1 MNIQTLP
8 CLGPGCIKPVQ
19 TVPQR
24 RECNLSLTTEPGSHI
39 LRSMKNKSR
48 NGHENLGEHALVI
61 GAGMSGLLSAR
72 VLADH
77 FAIVTV
83 LDRDRLSEDP
93 DPRKGVPQGRHLHS
107 LAVRGSELLEDFF
120 PGLDQEL
127 ADDGCPAV
135 DQAGDTVTDV
145 PAGRLPRFRSGIV
158 MRAVSRDLLEWRVRR
173 RFSGNPRIRF
183 VPDRAATGLL
193 YDKSS
198 RRVTGVSSRVRGDD
212 TEEDFAADLV
222 VDASGQA
229 SRMPRW
235 LTELGFEAPRE
246 TVVDAGLGYATRW
259 YRVPKG
265 FEEDWKSLAVLPKWP
280 EEPRGGSLRRV
291 EGDRWTA
298 VMVGIGEK
306 NQPPNDE
313 EAFQDF
319 ARSLPSRII
328 ADALEKAEPISPA
341 YGYRRTANR
350 RRHYE
355 KLGGLPENLLVT
367 GDAAC
372 VMNPSYGQGMT
383 LAAFSAKAL
392 EKSLRKRQDLSGL
405 DREFH
410 RRQAKAVAPS
420 WTTTTSSDAQWAAG
434 SLEKLGPFQRF
445 LHRVSEEVFRMAVED
460 PKVARTLLEV
470 KNLIT
475 PPRSLLRPGILFPA
489 LYRTLAGLLKPVNR
503 RTTPRTPGEVRPGR
517 SG

>member
-1 MNIQTLP
+1 MKD
-8 CLGPGCIKPVQ
+8 KP
-19 TVPQR
+19 
-24 RECNLSLTTEPGSHI
+24 
-39 LRSMKNKSR
+39 R
-48 NGHENLGEHALVI
+48 NEHESLGEHALVI

-72 VLADH
+72 VLAGY
-77 FAIVTV
+77 FEKVTV
-83 LDRDRLSEDP
+83 LDRDRLSEAP

-120 PGLDQEL
+120 PGLDREL
-127 ADDGCPAV
+127 ARDGCPAV
-135 DQAGDTVTDV
+135 DQAEDTITDV
-145 PAGRLPRFRSGIV
+145 PSGRLPRFRSGVV

-173 RFSGNPRIRF
+173 RLSGNPKIRF
-183 VPDRAATGLL
+183 VPDRAVTGLL

-198 RRVTGVSSRVRGDD
+198 GRVTGVSSRVRGDD
-212 TEEDFAADLV
+212 AGEDFSADLV

-235 LTELGFEAPRE
+235 LAELGFEVPGE

-259 YRVPKG
+259 YKVPDD
-265 FEEDWKSLAVLPKWP
+265 FDEDWKSLAVLPKWP

-298 VMVGIGEK
+298 VMIGIGEK
-306 NQPPNDE
+306 NQPPSDE
-313 EAFQDF
+313 EAFQGF
-319 ARSLPSRII
+319 ARSLPSRTI
-328 ADALEKAEPISPA
+328 ADALENAEPISRA

-355 KLGGLPENLLVT
+355 KLDDLPENLLVT

-383 LAAFSAKAL
+383 LAALSAKAL
-392 EKSLRKRQDLSGL
+392 GKSLRRRQDLSGL
-405 DREFH
+405 NKEFH

-434 SLEKLGPFQRF
+434 SLEELGPIQRF

-470 KNLIT
+470 KNLIS
-475 PPRSLLRPGILFPA
+475 PPRALLRPGILFPA
-489 LYRTLAGLLKPVNR
+489 LYRTFTGLR
-503 RTTPRTPGEVRPGR
+503 RSESKSSGNAPRTKDGPQARPDA
-517 SG
+517 

>member
-1 MNIQTLP
+1 M
-8 CLGPGCIKPVQ
+8 
-19 TVPQR
+19 
-24 RECNLSLTTEPGSHI
+24 
-39 LRSMKNKSR
+39 
-48 NGHENLGEHALVI
+48 I

-77 FAIVTV
+77 FEKVTV
-83 LDRDRLSEDP
+83 LDRDRLTEDP

-120 PGLDQEL
+120 PGLDREL
-127 ADDGCPAV
+127 AEAGCPAV

-173 RFSGNPRIRF
+173 QVSGAPEIHF
-183 VPDRAATGLL
+183 VPNRAVTGLL
-193 YDKSS
+193 YDKSFG
-198 RRVTGVSSRVRGDD
+198 RVTGVPSQARGGNM
-212 TEEDFAADLV
+212 EREDFAADLV

-235 LTELGFEAPRE
+235 LEDLGFEAPKE

-259 YRVPKG
+259 YRVPEG
-265 FEEDWKSLAVLPKWP
+265 FDENWKSLAVLPKWP
-280 EEPRGGSLRRV
+280 EEPRGGSLRQV

-298 VMVGIGEK
+298 VMIGIGEK
-306 NQPPNDE
+306 HQPPNDD

-319 ARSLPSRII
+319 ARSLPSPII

-355 KLGGLPENLLVT
+355 KMNNLPENLLVV

-383 LAAFSAKAL
+383 LAALCAKAL
-392 EKSLRKRQDLSGL
+392 EKSLQNRRDLSNLAG
-405 DREFH
+405 EFH
-410 RRQAKAVAPS
+410 RRQAKTVAPS
-420 WTTTTSSDAQWAAG
+420 WATTVGSDAQWAAG
-434 SLEKLGPFQRF
+434 SPEELGPFQKA
-445 LHRVSEEVFRMAVED
+445 LHLISEEVFRLAVRE
-460 PKVARTLLEV
+460 PEVTQTLLEV
-470 KNLIT
+470 KNLT
-475 PPRSLLRPGILFPA
+475 KPPRSLLRPGILLPA
-489 LYRTLAGLLKPVNR
+489 IQQALVNLRRAGKSE
-503 RTTPRTPGEVRPGR
+503 TIPRKI
-517 SG
+517 